1 MSIISVI
8 LALLNL
14 TILPIFAGCGIV
26 CAGKDF
32 GRKTFGGKR
41 KIIFSWLFGQLILWC
56 VFQFLAV
63 YDILKEHSFRD
74 IEKKYLI
81 AMGIVCAISLAV
93 FAVSFIRSRKVGKLA
108 QNNTATTDSTG
119 DTTNGNQTVDSQ
131 KRPWEYI
138 IIAIVILGLIVQVV
152 LQIALAYMEVDDSYY
167 VSEAT
172 TAIESEKLYFNIP
185 YTGVTTSFDPRHGL
199 APFPIWLALISH
211 TSKMEVVSM
220 AHVMMPVVFLLI
232 TYAVYAL
239 FGYILLGEKK
249 RYLPIFMLF
258 TELLVTFG
266 FYSYMT
272 PEKFFITRLREGKA
286 TLASLILPGIIMC
299 LYLILKSLKEDKKTD
314 LRLYF
319 LLLFLNGAGCLC
331 STMGALLC
339 VIPIGVCAIFA
350 CFMFKR
356 ARHLLPM
363 VISCLPSLIFA
374 LMYLKLG

>member
-14 TILPIFAGCGIV
+14 ILLPIIAGCGIV

-56 VFQFLAV
+56 VFQFISV
-63 YDILKEHSFRD
+63 YDILKEHSFYD

-81 AMGIVCAISLAV
+81 ATGIICAISLAV
-93 FAVSFIRSRKVGKLA
+93 FAISFIRSRKALTAPAGHETTETG
-108 QNNTATTDSTG
+108 NTPSNAPASEPL
-119 DTTNGNQTVDSQ
+119 
-131 KRPWEYI
+131 KPWEYI

-152 LQIALAYMEVDDSYY
+152 LQIVLAYMEVDDSYY
-167 VSEAT
+167 VSMAT
-172 TAIESEKLYFNIP
+172 TSVDSLKLYVNIP
-185 YTGVTTSFDPRHGL
+185 YTGVSTTFEPRHGL
-199 APFPIWLALISH
+199 APFPIWLAFISNI
-211 TSKMEVVSM
+211 SKMKTVSM
-220 AHVMMPVVFLLI
+220 AHVMLPAVFLLI

-258 TELLVTFG
+258 TELLVTFS

-272 PEKFFITRLREGKA
+272 PEKFFITRLREGTA

-339 VIPIGVCAIFA
+339 VVPIGVCAIFA
-350 CFMFKR
+350 CIIFKR
-356 ARHLLPM
+356 WRHLIPM
-363 VISCLPSLIFA
+363 VMTCLPSLIFA
-374 LMYLKLG
+374 FMYLKLG